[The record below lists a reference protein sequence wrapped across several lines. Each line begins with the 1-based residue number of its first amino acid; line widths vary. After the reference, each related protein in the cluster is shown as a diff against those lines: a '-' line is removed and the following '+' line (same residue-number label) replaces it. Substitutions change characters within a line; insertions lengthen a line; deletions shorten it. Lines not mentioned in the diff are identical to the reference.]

1 MNRPPRNPPPA
12 VPAESGR
19 LRPRRAIG
27 RMSRTPAVTE
37 AEETGGETGVRNLV
51 SKRKIG
57 RGQTAPGRIGVSD
70 LHPWEVRQL
79 LRELATWSGLMQ
91 ELADKWNMSR
101 STLDMYK
108 SRHKAE
114 IAAIQADLENQFA
127 GMWIA
132 NKEARIAALAEMYES
147 ARSHKYANHH
157 EWIRASES
165 LLRSAAEELGQIPGR
180 GSIVV
185 IPVQHILVSID
196 LEELK

>member
-27 RMSRTPAVTE
+27 RMSRTPAVSE
-37 AEETGGETGVRNLV
+37 GGVRPAVRNGV
-51 SKRKIG
+51 R
-57 RGQTAPGRIGVSD
+57 TPRINELNAWD
-70 LHPWEVRQL
+70 LRML
-79 LRELATWSGLMQ
+79 LRDLATWTGVMQ
-91 ELADKWNMSR
+91 ELADKWGIPANS
-101 STLDMYK
+101 LHVYK
-108 SRHKAE
+108 SRHKRE

-185 IPVQHILVSID
+185 IPVQHLVIGINP
-196 LEELK
+196 EELK